1 MVLKGWFTQIMSSF
15 THPHDASSN
24 VLFKNV
30 FVEKNKAKI
39 TQKKNPTTLCL
50 SHFSKISA

>member
-1 MVLKGWFTQIMSSF
+1 MVLKGWFTQLMSSF